1 MFRGVWIKNR
11 NSAVTVCTFV
21 SWGKVA
27 SRKDWFGKFHYMGRS
42 YIGAS
47 LFHMCTEETWHVSFA
62 AAVEQAMDRYS
73 QGAFFSSH
81 IKDLF
86 SILGFYCQCAFCL
99 VLFLFF
105 ETNQPKQSVGP
116 TCLFCQAL
124 SHLFLCHPSI
134 LKKFCLF
141 WEEEDSNNKNPPPP
155 NKKTH
160 LHLNASCFHL
170 TICSCFWTL

>member
-1 MFRGVWIKNR
+1 
-11 NSAVTVCTFV
+11 
-21 SWGKVA
+21 
-27 SRKDWFGKFHYMGRS
+27 MGRS

-81 IKDLF
+81 IKDLL

-116 TCLFCQAL
+116 TCLFSQAL

-134 LKKFCLF
+134 LKKILPLLRGGRQQQQKSTTT
-141 WEEEDSNNKNPPPP
+141 EQKNPPAFEC
-155 NKKTH
+155 K
-160 LHLNASCFHL
+160 LFSFDYLLMLLNALNSVSQGTVALFL
-170 TICSCFWTL
+170 LFSP